1 MNLNYLKI
9 FFRNLKRYK
18 LISAINLAGLS
29 IGILS
34 SLFILEYV
42 FYERSF
48 DGYHEKGNQVYR
60 LVYDHY
66 QNEKLQWQTANSF
79 FPSGKWLKENYSEVL
94 NYAVISRKYNI
105 TVSYENQIGD
115 KIYYNEAKTYYA
127 SSSLFNLFTIPLV
140 QGKANCLDQPNMVA
154 VSEQTAE
161 RYFGKDNPVGK
172 LITVNS
178 TEKYTVSAVFRNIP
192 ANSHLQTDFLFSLP
206 TITNNQQWLNTNW
219 AYDYFHTYLL
229 LEKGVDAEEFC
240 KRATPD
246 MVNRNYLADQNASQL
261 RDEFFMQPLTA
272 IHLYSNIEYETE
284 PPGNWR
290 STNILF
296 GFAIF
301 LLAIAWIN
309 YINLITARSIDR
321 AKEIGIKKINGAS
334 RTSLITQ
341 FIVEAFLFNL
351 MSLLLT
357 LGLFVLINPAFQTI
371 TNIRD
376 FSLFT
381 YPDFLWIG
389 VLVFITGILISSIYP
404 ALILSSY
411 KPVLVLKGKF
421 KNSAH
426 GLLFRKVLVT
436 AQFIIS
442 IVLLIGTLVTFRQ
455 ASFLMKK
462 EMGVNY
468 NSSLVIKAPQTAD
481 NQEVRFNKLI
491 LLKNKSLELPEI
503 QDFTFTSDI
512 PGQEINNWFAG
523 RRKGFDDSDIKAYFQ
538 IAGDDQFIDF
548 YNIRILAGRK
558 FHQNET
564 ASQRTVLMNKL
575 AVERFGYTRPEDA
588 VNQIIVAGHQDEWQV
603 VGIVDDF
610 FYKSIKTAPVPTVI
624 TLDNPTKNYL
634 TFRLNDSSPKSFVVL
649 VPKLRALYESIF
661 PDQPFEYFSL
671 DDKMLLDLKPDQTF
685 ASVFS
690 VFSGLAIL
698 IAVIGIVGLL
708 LITINQN
715 MKEFGLRKVLG
726 AEVGDVLRLLC
737 GQLLVQFAVALL
749 IALPLSYYSY
759 QQWFLANY
767 VHHIKLNFWYCILP
781 AVALAVVIATVIYIL
796 SHRAFRME
804 LTQVLKNE

>member
-1 MNLNYLKI
+1 
-9 FFRNLKRYK
+9 
-18 LISAINLAGLS
+18 
-29 IGILS
+29 
-34 SLFILEYV
+34 
-42 FYERSF
+42 
-48 DGYHEKGNQVYR
+48 
-60 LVYDHY
+60 
-66 QNEKLQWQTANSF
+66 
-79 FPSGKWLKENYSEVL
+79 
-94 NYAVISRKYNI
+94 
-105 TVSYENQIGD
+105 
-115 KIYYNEAKTYYA
+115 
-127 SSSLFNLFTIPLV
+127 
-140 QGKANCLDQPNMVA
+140 MVA

-161 RYFGKDNPVGK
+161 RYFGKDNPIGK

-178 TEKYTVSAVFRNIP
+178 NEKYTVTAVYRNIP
-192 ANSHLQTDFLFSLP
+192 TNSHLQTGFLFSLP

-261 RDEFFMQPLTA
+261 RDEFFMQPLTD

-290 STNILF
+290 TTNILF

-301 LLAIAWIN
+301 LLAVAWIN

-321 AKEIGIKKINGAS
+321 AKETGIKKINGAS

-357 LGLFVLINPAFQTI
+357 IGLFVLINPAFQTI
-371 TNIRD
+371 TNIRN
-376 FSLFT
+376 FSLLT
-381 YPDFLWIG
+381 YTAFLWTG
-389 VLVFITGILISSIYP
+389 VLVFISGILISSIYP

-426 GLLFRKVLVT
+426 GLLFRKFLVT

-442 IVLLIGTLVTFRQ
+442 IVLLIGTLITFRQ

-481 NQEVRFNKLI
+481 NPEVRFNKLI
-491 LLKNKSLELPEI
+491 LFKNKSLELPEV

-523 RRKGFDDSDIKAYFQ
+523 RRKGFDGSDIKAYFQ
-538 IAGDDQFIDF
+538 IAGDNQFIDF

-564 ASQRTVLMNKL
+564 AVQRTVLMNKL
-575 AVERFGYTRPEDA
+575 AIERFGYTRPEDA
-588 VNQIIVAGHQDEWQV
+588 VNQIIVAGQQEEWQV

-624 TLDNPTKNYL
+624 TLDNPAKNYL
-634 TFRLNDSSPKSFVVL
+634 TFRLNDSSSQSFAAL

-671 DDKMLLDLKPDQTF
+671 DDKMRLDLKPDQTF

-690 VFSGLAIL
+690 VFSVLAIL

-715 MKEFGLRKVLG
+715 MKEFGIRKVLG
-726 AEVGDVLRLLC
+726 AEIGDVFRVLSR
-737 GQLLVQFAVALL
+737 QLLIQYLVAMMV
-749 IALPLSYYSY
+749 AMPLSYYGFEN
-759 QQWFLANY
+759 WFLSSY
-767 VHHIKLNFWYCILP
+767 IHRIDLNIWIFLVP
-781 AVALAVVIATVIYIL
+781 VVLIGLVIFAVIYL
-796 SHRAFRME
+796 VSANAYRLRVA
-804 LTQVLKNE
+804 QVLQYE